1 MSINQQKKPSHIKE
15 NMDKRLRQA
24 IYGKILAKRQIHE
37 KKKMQRPHKYS
48 KSHLEL

>member
-37 KKKMQRPHKYS
+37 KKRCKDLTSIQNPI
-48 KSHLEL
+48 